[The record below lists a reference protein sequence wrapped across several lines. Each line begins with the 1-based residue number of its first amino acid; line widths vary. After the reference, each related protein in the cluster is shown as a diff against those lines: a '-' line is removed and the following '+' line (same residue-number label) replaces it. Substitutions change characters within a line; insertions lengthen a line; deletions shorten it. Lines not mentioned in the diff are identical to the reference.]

1 MTARVPHLLIGAH
14 VRGSDPLAAALERD
28 ADCVQIFLSNPQSWK
43 KPLPREDI
51 DALRGSATP
60 IYVHAP
66 YLINV
71 ASPNNRV
78 RIPSRKILA
87 DTCAAADEFGAAG
100 VIVHAG
106 HLTGSDEPID
116 VGFERWRKALETV
129 DSSVPILIENTAGGD
144 NAIGREIDVIAGL
157 WQEIGDLGVG
167 FCLDTCH
174 AWAAGQEL
182 EGIVDRV
189 LAATGRI
196 DLIHCNDSRDG
207 FDSRRDRHAN
217 LGVGEIPPELI
228 LSVVRQAGSAVLVET
243 PGDAAE
249 QAQDIVWLRERL
261 ED

>member
-1 MTARVPHLLIGAH
+1 MNARVPDVLIGAH
-14 VRGSDPLAAALERD
+14 VRGSDPLAAAVDRD
-28 ADCVQIFLSNPQSWK
+28 ADCVQVFLSNPQSWK
-43 KPLPREDI
+43 KPLPREDA
-51 DALRGSATP
+51 DSLRASATP

-87 DTCAAADEFGAAG
+87 DTCAAAEEIGARG

-116 VGFERWRKALETV
+116 IGFERWVKALESV
-129 DSSVPILIENTAGGD
+129 ESSVPILVENTAGGD

-157 WQEIGDLGVG
+157 WQAIGDLGVG

-174 AWAAGQEL
+174 AWAAGQDL

-196 DLIHCNDSRDG
+196 DLIHCNDSRDP

-217 LGVGEIPPELI
+217 LGQGEVPPELI
-228 LSVVRQAGSAVLVET
+228 IDVVRQAGAPVLVET
-243 PGDAAE
+243 PGEAAD
-249 QAQDIVWLRERL
+249 QAQDILWLREHL
-261 ED
+261 SG